1 MSKRTPNFA
10 SVLTPSSTS
19 EDKAPLRGDE
29 IAAVLELGFLMANAD
44 GQASFDEL
52 ESFRALV
59 KHLTPDAKVS
69 DLFDQLSAKLEKAE
83 SIEERVRA
91 VAPLLARPAAADLAY
106 KAVYTIAVFDLET
119 NEAERDL
126 DDLLV
131 EVLGLAAR
139 VDDLDLEVN
148 EALNNG

>member
-1 MSKRTPNFA
+1 
-10 SVLTPSSTS
+10 
-19 EDKAPLRGDE
+19 
-29 IAAVLELGFLMANAD
+29 
-44 GQASFDEL
+44 
-52 ESFRALV
+52 
-59 KHLTPDAKVS
+59 
-69 DLFDQLSAKLEKAE
+69 
-83 SIEERVRA
+83 
-91 VAPLLARPAAADLAY
+91 
-106 KAVYTIAVFDLET
+106 VYTIAVFDLET